1 MNNVILV
8 GRLTADARIT
18 AGKEGKEI
26 AFFTLAVD
34 RFKKDAGADF
44 VPCVLGNVGGRK
56 AYLTRGQQV
65 AVRGF
70 LFVKGSKKD
79 ANGQPIKLADGG
91 YAPPSIQVSVAE
103 LTLLGKRGDTQTAP
117 QQQQASA
124 PAAPQYEGEIP
135 DEEIPF

>member
-8 GRLTADARIT
+8 GRLAGDARIT
-18 AGKEGKEI
+18 AGKEGKEV

-44 VPCVLGNVGGRK
+44 IPCVLGNVGGRK
-56 AYLTRGQQV
+56 PYLTRGRQV
-65 AVRGF
+65 AVRGS
-70 LFVKGSKKD
+70 LFVKGQKK
-79 ANGQPIKLADGG
+79 GADGQFLKLSDG
-91 YAPPSIQVSVAE
+91 SYAPPNIQVSVGE
-103 LTLLGKRGDTQTAP
+103 LTLLGGKNAENTQAP
-117 QQQQASA
+117 QQQVAA

>member
-65 AVRGF
+65 AVRGS

-91 YAPPSIQVSVAE
+91 YAPPSIQVSIAE
-103 LTLLGKRGDTQTAP
+103 LTLLGKRGDTQAAP
-117 QQQQASA
+117 QQQASA

>member
-1 MNNVILV
+1 MNNVVLV
-8 GRLTADARIT
+8 GRLTTDARIT

-56 AYLTRGQQV
+56 PYLTRGQQV
-65 AVRGF
+65 AVRGS
-70 LFVKGSKKD
+70 LFVKGQKK
-79 ANGQPIKLADGG
+79 GADGQFLKLSDG
-91 YAPPSIQVSVAE
+91 SYAPPSIQVSVSE
-103 LTLLGKRGDTQTAP
+103 LNLLGKRNDTQAAP
-117 QQQQASA
+117 QQQTAA